1 MDSAK
6 DELQSKTNFH
16 WATLTVNTFA
26 TLNPKHDV
34 VFDDQPVTP
43 NSSMVHVKNM
53 ITNNTLNTSKIVFGG
68 IEVVIT
74 NIHIKDITIKNSK
87 GTSCTIS

>member
-1 MDSAK
+1 M
-6 DELQSKTNFH
+6 LFR
-16 WATLTVNTFA
+16 
-26 TLNPKHDV
+26 
-34 VFDDQPVTP
+34 
-43 NSSMVHVKNM
+43 SMVHVKNM